1 MKFDHDPAIVVKDR
15 MFDFRT
21 RLGASVLR
29 LRGGA
34 DCLLKDRRFL
44 RGGVPV
50 LMILLEPG
58 FNAAFVAFVS

>member
-1 MKFDHDPAIVVKDR
+1 